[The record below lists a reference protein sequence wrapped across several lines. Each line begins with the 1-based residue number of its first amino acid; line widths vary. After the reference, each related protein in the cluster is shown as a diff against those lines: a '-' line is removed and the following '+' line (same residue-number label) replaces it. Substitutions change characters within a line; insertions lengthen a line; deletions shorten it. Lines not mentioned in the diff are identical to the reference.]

1 MLDYIKTMLLVAV
14 FYIMYIKI
22 SYCGWKWLKRYL
34 VLSEAVILAFLL
46 RTFGIGLEDFIEWV
60 IYQICFLIF
69 VILKYKKDKDKRYE
83 LYDILGRSDFKITLF
98 TNTKFIREEGYK
110 NLINLLS
117 KVLLC
122 PLEKSN
128 NSVVIS
134 IDQNKIVL
142 NYLFKNQND
151 YIHFKEHLEEL
162 HIQIQEEQIK
172 QYYRSL
178 CVAEPYL
185 PI

>member
-69 VILKYKKDKDKRYE
+69 VILKYKKDKKRKCHLMLSFFLVDLYIFLCKTEESIVKMYE
-83 LYDILGRSDFKITLF
+83 I
-98 TNTKFIREEGYK
+98 
-110 NLINLLS
+110 
-117 KVLLC
+117 
-122 PLEKSN
+122 
-128 NSVVIS
+128 
-134 IDQNKIVL
+134 
-142 NYLFKNQND
+142 
-151 YIHFKEHLEEL
+151 
-162 HIQIQEEQIK
+162 
-172 QYYRSL
+172 
-178 CVAEPYL
+178 
-185 PI
+185 